1 MKKEY
6 TSPVINVTVIE
17 EADVI
22 MASGLTKTQGTQTQP
37 QLGTL
42 TVPF

>member
-22 MASGLTKTQGTQTQP
+22 MASGLTKTKDTQP

-42 TVPF
+42 TIPF